1 MQTFLQARGAAIDH
15 STDTTMLPV
24 TVTAAAGNNSSSNR
38 LQDIV
43 YQAVLNEAQLATRT
57 ESNDS
62 RDGEE
67 SQPIRGRTTMNRV
80 FGEMTEEKGSE
91 LDSVEEETET
101 QTEESCHL
109 ENEGKSVEE
118 QLRET
123 LER

>member
-1 MQTFLQARGAAIDH
+1 
-15 STDTTMLPV
+15 MLPV